1 VRRLG
6 VAVLVTLGLSVAVGL
21 LIDSDWGRRQIAR
34 VANERVSAAI
44 GGALRIG
51 AIDRIS
57 LPTLWARDVQLVAP
71 DGVAAIAVERA
82 EVEID
87 LAALLHGTFAFV
99 RADVRGGVVRVL
111 ADPRGRIN
119 MEETFRSAAPD
130 EGDEDDDGDDHDASD
145 TLDLRG
151 LATSGMTLIIE
162 GKDLPSLKL
171 REIVGI
177 MRVHVLGDGRT
188 ELRFDG
194 YRGRIVRGLPSGEL
208 AFRDVRGMVQTGRRR
223 LLRFEGA
230 GESEDEPVRFTLDV
244 AGAPEKKAVIDATF
258 ERLTPESISTRF
270 IAAFARATGGVT
282 LRVHRADRD

>member
-1 VRRLG
+1 VRRVG
-6 VAVLVTLGLSVAVGL
+6 VALLVTLGLTVALGL
-21 LIDSDWGRRQIAR
+21 LIDSDWGRRQIVR

-82 EVEID
+82 EVELD

-119 MEETFRSAAPD
+119 MEEAFHSATPD
-130 EGDEDDDGDDHDASD
+130 HGDDGDDEDAAD

-171 REIVGI
+171 TEIVGI

-208 AFRDVRGMVQTGRRR
+208 AFRDVHGMVQTGHRR

-230 GESEDEPVRFTLDV
+230 GRSEGEPVRFALDV
-244 AGAPEKKAVIDATF
+244 AGSPEKKAVIDATF
-258 ERLTPESISTRF
+258 ERLSAESVSTRF

-282 LRVHRADRD
+282 LRVHRADGE

>member
-1 VRRLG
+1 MRRLG
-6 VAVLVTLGLSVAVGL
+6 VALLVTLGLTVVVGL
-21 LIDSDWGRRQIAR
+21 LIDSDWGRRQIVR

-82 EVEID
+82 EVELD

-99 RADVRGGVVRVL
+99 RADVRGGIVRVL

-119 MEETFRSAAPD
+119 MEETFRSATP
-130 EGDEDDDGDDHDASD
+130 DDGDEHEDDEDAAD

-171 REIVGI
+171 TEIVGI

-194 YRGRIVRGLPSGEL
+194 YRGRIVSGLPSGEL
-208 AFRDVRGMVQTGRRR
+208 AFRDVHGMVQTGRRR
-223 LLRFEGA
+223 LLHFEGA
-230 GESEDEPVRFTLDV
+230 GESEGEPVRFALDV
-244 AGAPEKKAVIDATF
+244 AGSPEKKAVIDATF
-258 ERLTPESISTRF
+258 ERLSAESVSTRF